1 MLRPLAIG
9 LPLIFVIVIAFVAVM
24 NFVPVESP
32 YFIYGIIGYVVLF
45 PAALIYTIVA
55 TIKNARRVIAGGD
68 VSLRERGEQTM
79 ATVAA
84 ARALNMTARV
94 GAGRTYRLHS
104 VRLKLDNRA
113 PDISTTNA
121 TSLLGEPAVGDRVPV
136 YLDRDNAKNFFVDWA
151 QSTGAQRLPEGSEIS
166 QIVSQIKAA
175 AGDGGMQVNV
185 VGNGG
190 ATSAGADIGRLVSQI
205 KAAAMDAGAQRVE
218 VSGTGA
224 HYAAGPEPM
233 ALGSDGLEGRARIEG
248 LKPYPDGTYDLDL
261 YVTPRGKSSYRV
273 AARVPVPAGTGL
285 LQRGQTLKVRIDPDI
300 SSRVQVVWD

>member
-9 LPLIFVIVIAFVAVM
+9 LPLIFIIVIAFVAVM

-68 VSLRERGEQTM
+68 VSLRERGERTM
-79 ATVAA
+79 ATIAA
-84 ARALNMTARV
+84 ARALNMTAQV
-94 GAGRTYRLHS
+94 GGGRAYKLHS

-151 QSTGAQRLPEGSEIS
+151 QSTGAQRLPAGSEVS

-175 AGDGGMQVNV
+175 VGGGTQVNV

-190 ATSAGADIGRLVSQI
+190 ATAAGADIGRLVSQI
-205 KAAAMDAGAQRVE
+205 KAAAMDAGAQRVD
-218 VSGTGA
+218 VSGTDA
-224 HYAAGPEPM
+224 HYASGPM
-233 ALGSDGLEGRARIEG
+233 AVGGDGVEGRARIEG